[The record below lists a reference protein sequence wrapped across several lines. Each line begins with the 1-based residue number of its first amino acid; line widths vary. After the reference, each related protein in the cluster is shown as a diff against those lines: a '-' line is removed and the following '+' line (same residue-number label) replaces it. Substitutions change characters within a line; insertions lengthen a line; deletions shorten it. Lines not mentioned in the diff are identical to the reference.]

1 MQGRFEM
8 RFNFPQ
14 VFCIPTAQRATRF
27 PGNPPQKKPG
37 FSPWKKS
44 PRNKTHLGL
53 FTVKG
58 SSALS
63 EANCSR
69 LLGRFSPYL
78 FGAQERTVATQD
90 YYDIFSRGGPYYN
103 LYFPLVRVVNIHK
116 FYNFKCHLDSNV
128 KLFSRKSFQ
137 APTNQQLLGSYIG
150 WDPRYHSFLSV
161 K

>member
-14 VFCIPTAQRATRF
+14 VFSIPTAQRATRF
-27 PGNPPQKKPG
+27 PGNPPKKKPG

-44 PRNKTHLGL
+44 PRNNTHLGL

-63 EANCSR
+63 VANCSR

-78 FGAQERTVATQD
+78 FGPKNVPWPPRTTTT
-90 YYDIFSRGGPYYN
+90 FFGRGGPYYN

-116 FYNFKCHLDSNV
+116 FYNFKRHLDSNV

-137 APTNQQLLGSYIG
+137 APTNQKLLGS
-150 WDPRYHSFLSV
+150 
-161 K
+161 